1 MPLVHFCSRALFIFS
16 ATNEQ
21 TNKFKQFSL
30 DMSVRFFFFNSGNV
44 AVVVFISAEID
55 NCDLKSVP
63 SIVRA
68 SNETKE
74 IHLAIAM

>member
-1 MPLVHFCSRALFIFS
+1 
-16 ATNEQ
+16 
-21 TNKFKQFSL
+21 
-30 DMSVRFFFFNSGNV
+30 MSVRFFFFNSGNV
-44 AVVVFISAEID
+44 AVVDFISAEID